1 MDWSKITNISGLKDI
16 ATLSGANIIATII
29 GGIFWFYIASLVGEK
44 GYGEIS
50 YYLSIATIGS
60 VITMVGASN
69 SLVVYAAKGE
79 KILPMISFI
88 ALILSAIAAFII
100 FLIFFNIGASLHLFT
115 YVIFGLITAEIIGKK
130 LYKLYSKYIISQ
142 KILMVI
148 FAISL
153 YYFIGDDGVLIG
165 ISFSFLLLVIPLYNE
180 CKKSKMDFG
189 ILKPKRNFII
199 NNYVLDI
206 SRTLGWSLDK
216 IIIVPM
222 FGFAILGNYQLG
234 LQFYTVFLLF
244 PSIIYQYILPQ
255 DASDVPNVLLKKIT
269 IMSSVG
275 IAVLGIVFSPI
286 FVPMAFPEFHE
297 AIIIIQIMSLGVI
310 PGTINYIY
318 ISKFLGEL
326 RSKIVL
332 LGSGLYLG
340 TIILGI
346 IILGKI
352 FDVNGLAM
360 AFVLGGT
367 IESIFLICV
376 SKFEKR
382 KRLDGN
388 ISS

>member
-16 ATLSGANIIATII
+16 TTLSGANIIATII

-100 FLIFFNIGASLHLFT
+100 FLIFFNMGASLHLFT

-130 LYKLYSKYIISQ
+130 LYKLYSMYIISQ

-180 CKKSKMDFG
+180 CKKSKIDFG
-189 ILKPKRNFII
+189 SLKPKRNFII

-206 SRTLGWSLDK
+206 SRTFGWSLDK

-222 FGFAILGNYQLG
+222 FGFVILGNYQLG

-255 DASDVPNVLLKKIT
+255 DASGVPNVLLKKIT
-269 IMSSVG
+269 IMGSVG
-275 IAVLGIVFSPI
+275 TAILGIVFSPI
-286 FVPMAFPEFHE
+286 FVPIVFPEFHE
-297 AIIIIQIMSLGVI
+297 AVIIIQIMSLGVI
-310 PGTINYIY
+310 PGTINYMY

-326 RSKIVL
+326 RGKIVL
-332 LGSGLYLG
+332 LGSGIYLG

-346 IILGKI
+346 IILGRI

-360 AFVLGGT
+360 AFVLAGT
-367 IESIFLICV
+367 IESIFLIGV
-376 SKFEKR
+376 SKLEKR
-382 KRLDGN
+382 KRFDEDG
-388 ISS
+388 S